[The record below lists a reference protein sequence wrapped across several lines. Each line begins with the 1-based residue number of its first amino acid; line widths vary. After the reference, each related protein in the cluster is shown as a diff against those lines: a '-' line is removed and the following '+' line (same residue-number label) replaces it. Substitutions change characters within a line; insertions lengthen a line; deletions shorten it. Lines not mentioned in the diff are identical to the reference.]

1 MGIIYECSSEHGIST
16 YISGYTIGFNM
27 VLDQTSWFS
36 MIFWGPGVLTF
47 GHPWGLDTHADATMT
62 PLPGGQYRRK
72 VVTHAVAYMIL
83 WYFMI
88 FYDIL
93 WYFMIFYDI
102 LWWCYISLW
111 YFIMIFHY
119 DMHYDISWYLLFIN
133 ASVWCLRCLLRG
145 PGDGSGRSG
154 LFVVSSARSRASL
167 SGWHLLPAHRWKGKG
182 SGNL

>member
-1 MGIIYECSSEHGIST
+1 MF
-16 YISGYTIGFNM
+16 IGTWDFNIHIWLYDR
-27 VLDQTSWFS
+27 VQYGFGSNI
-36 MIFWGPGVLTF
+36 MIFHNFLGPRGLNLWPSMRF
-47 GHPWGLDTHADATMT
+47 GYPCWCDHDTSAWRPVSKKGSHTCSGLYD
-62 PLPGGQYRRK
+62 
-72 VVTHAVAYMIL
+72 
-83 WYFMI
+83 FMI

-93 WYFMIFYDI
+93 WYFMMM
-102 LWWCYISLW
+102 L

-119 DMHYDISWYLLFIN
+119 DIHYDISWYLLFIN